1 MGESL
6 SSGFDDASHS
16 LIHSKFHRAFELTP
30 APPHTPKSHS
40 TRKLAQIEGNAMSRG
55 PLRSSADFTEM
66 QNRSESMVT
75 NNHPLN
81 LSVYL
86 AVFILSQIL
95 WFITTFILF
104 AWLDQQP
111 KSKIHLTDHDRNKDN
126 QPVLTFG
133 KLEPTNV
140 G

>member
-1 MGESL
+1 M
-6 SSGFDDASHS
+6 SHS
-16 LIHSKFHRAFELTP
+16 PLALMMLLIHSSTVNFTEPLNL
-30 APPHTPKSHS
+30 PPPPTHTPESHS
-40 TRKLAQIEGNAMSRG
+40 TRKLAQIEGNVMSRG

-66 QNRSESMVT
+66 RDRSESMVT
-75 NNHPLN
+75 NNHQLN

-86 AVFILSQIL
+86 ADFILSQIL

-140 G
+140 